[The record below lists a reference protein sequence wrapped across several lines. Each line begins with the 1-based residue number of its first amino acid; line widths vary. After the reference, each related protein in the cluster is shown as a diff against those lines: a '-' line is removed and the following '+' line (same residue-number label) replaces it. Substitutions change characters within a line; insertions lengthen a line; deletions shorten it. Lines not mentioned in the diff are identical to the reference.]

1 MELQFLGTGAG
12 QPAKQRN
19 VASLALKL
27 LDELNEI
34 WLFDVGEATQHQIL
48 KTNIRLRK
56 VTKIFISHNHGD
68 HIFGLPGLLA
78 TRSFQGDVGPL
89 IIYGPA
95 GIEQFVKTSLRVS
108 RTKVSYPINFVEL
121 KEAQKLFHEN
131 GFSVYTDKLDHRVPS
146 FGYRVVEDSR
156 PGELLMDKLKQY
168 HIPNGPLYGKLKN
181 GEQIALKDGTI
192 LDGRDFLGT
201 PKPGRIVTIIYDTR
215 KTPSIAELAKDAD
228 VLVHEST
235 FGGNEAKL
243 AHAYYHS
250 TCVEAAE
257 VAKNNGVK
265 KLYLDHISA
274 RYLGSKAKKLEIQ
287 ARKVFANTYLAS
299 DLGQVNIP
307 MKGAESDE

>member
-12 QPAKQRN
+12 QPSKQRN

-89 IIYGPA
+89 TIYGPP
-95 GIEQFVKTSLRVS
+95 GLEQFVRTSLRVS

-121 KEAQKLFHEN
+121 TEGGIIYQGR
-131 GFSVYTDKLDHRVPS
+131 GFTVYTEKLDHRVPS
-146 FGYRVVEDSR
+146 FGYRIVEDSR
-156 PGELLMDKLKQY
+156 PGELLTDKLAKY
-168 HIPNGPLYGKLKN
+168 HIPNGPLFGKLKA
-181 GEQIALKDGTI
+181 GEQIALQDGTV
-192 LDGRDFLGT
+192 LNGKDFLG
-201 PKPGRIVTIIYDTR
+201 PEKPGRIVTIIYDTR
-215 KTPSIAELAKDAD
+215 ATPTIAKLAKDAD

-235 FGGNEAKL
+235 FAGNEAKL
-243 AHAYYHS
+243 AHSYYHS
-250 TCVEAAE
+250 TCVEAAKT
-257 VAKNNGVK
+257 ARDNGVK
-265 KLYLDHISA
+265 RLYLDHISA
-274 RYLGSKAKKLEIQ
+274 RYLGNKARRLEKQAKK
-287 ARKVFANTYLAS
+287 VFPNTVLAN
-299 DLGQVNIP
+299 DFDQVIIP
-307 MKGAESDE
+307 MKGNN